1 MHGYFTWNNPAVL
14 QLLWFAL
21 LLVWIVFRAAG
32 KRQAALGAFLQ
43 DRFRPADWR
52 WHRRLR
58 LLKGLLLVAAMCL
71 LVIAAARPKLGTE
84 VQKIP
89 ARGADVVFILD
100 TSDSMLAQDVK
111 PSRLEAAKQA
121 ALALINRLQGDRI
134 GIVVFAGSAYMYSPL
149 TIDPDAAAM
158 FVTSIER
165 GSAPAPGTALGGALA
180 SAVRLLEKAEYK
192 YRAIV
197 LFSDGEDHEGF
208 TLNDV
213 KQVRA
218 KGIQIHV
225 VALGS
230 TEGAPIP
237 VEEVQREKTDPARD
251 PLGMFS
257 ELFGDDDGPRTVK
270 SRFKQDRNGEIVITR
285 MNEKVL
291 AEIAKEGGGVFVR
304 SSESGINID
313 RVYQAI
319 ASLESAEVGS
329 YQFTRYAERFQWP
342 LGLAVLLLVIESL
355 LPAAPRRGPRERNH
369 V

>member
-14 QLLWFAL
+14 KLLWLAPV
-21 LLVWIVFRAAG
+21 LVWIVFRAAG
-32 KRQAALGAFLQ
+32 KRQAALRAFLQ
-43 DRFRPADWR
+43 ERFRPADWR

-58 LLKGLLLVAAMCL
+58 LIKGLLLVAAACL

-89 ARGADVVFILD
+89 AHGADVVFILD
-100 TSDSMLAQDVK
+100 TSDSMLAQDVT

-180 SAVRLLEKAEYK
+180 SAMRLLEKAEYK

-197 LFSDGEDHEGF
+197 LFSDGEDHMGF
-208 TLNDV
+208 SLDDV

-218 KGIQIHV
+218 KGIQVHV
-225 VALGS
+225 VGLGS

-237 VEEVQREKTDPARD
+237 VEEVQREKTEPARD
-251 PLGMFS
+251 PLGMFN
-257 ELFGDDDGPRTVK
+257 ELFGDERPQTVQ
-270 SRFKQDRNGEIVITR
+270 SRFKQDREGKTVITR

-291 AEIAKEGGGVFVR
+291 SQIAEEGGGVFVR

-319 ASLESAEVGS
+319 TSVESAVVGS
-329 YQFTRYAERFQWP
+329 FQFTRYAERFQWP
-342 LGLAVLLLVIESL
+342 LGLATLLLIIESL
-355 LPAAPRRGPRERNH
+355 LPAAPRRWPRERSNA
-369 V
+369 